1 MLTQCSQCCH
11 SRREFWSVGTVVHF
25 PFSLLLHFD
34 EVAGL
39 RTQASDSRKLVTEW
53 FFYPGF
59 SESEIMHTCSFLS
72 WTHCT
77 KSSLLASTH
86 TRMTKSNTN
95 HNSSLQNLWSHI
107 FHSHSLLCIRS
118 CATVVCLPGRLQV
131 VSCPAYFSHAEGK
144 NSLVKRHVGGAPI
157 RLLHENDVTYCNEWR
172 PVKAWQ
178 LKRYTRD

>member
-11 SRREFWSVGTVVHF
+11 SECEFWSVGTVVHF
-25 PFSLLLHFD
+25 AFSLLLHFD

-77 KSSLLASTH
+77 KSSLLASTQV
-86 TRMTKSNTN
+86 RMIKSNTN
-95 HNSSLQNLWSHI
+95 QNSSLQNFWSHI
-107 FHSHSLLCIRS
+107 FLFFHSAICIAVKSQLDSSEALATMYTFMRHSCISSRPRS
-118 CATVVCLPGRLQV
+118 RFIDKALQGARQTCTTHAGR
-131 VSCPAYFSHAEGK
+131 GGWK
-144 NSLVKRHVGGAPI
+144 LVISDARS
-157 RLLHENDVTYCNEWR
+157 RN
-172 PVKAWQ
+172 
-178 LKRYTRD
+178 